1 MNVNANITASIA
13 ATQLDKTE
21 AQKHAQALKV
31 AEQFEEIFVGL
42 MVESLRKS
50 QLTDG
55 GSMFGSGVGSNTYE
69 QWFDK
74 HMSEHLAH
82 TTSIGIRETLIREFQ
97 RTGELPDPAKD
108 KGVNH
113 VA

>member
-1 MNVNANITASIA
+1 MNVNVDNTTPINTA
-13 ATQLDKTE
+13 E
-21 AQKHAQALKV
+21 AEKHARALKV
-31 AEQFEEIFVGL
+31 AQQFEEIFVGL

-55 GSMFGSGVGSNTYE
+55 GSMFGSSVGSNTYE
-69 QWFDK
+69 QWFDQ
-74 HMSEHLAH
+74 HMSEHLAK
-82 TTSIGIRETLIREFQ
+82 TTSIGIRETLVREFQ
-97 RTGELPDPAKD
+97 RTGELPPKD